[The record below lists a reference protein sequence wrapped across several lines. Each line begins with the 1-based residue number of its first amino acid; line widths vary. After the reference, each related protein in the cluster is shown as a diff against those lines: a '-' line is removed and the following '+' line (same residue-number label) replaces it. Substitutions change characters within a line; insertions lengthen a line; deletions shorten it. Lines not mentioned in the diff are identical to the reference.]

1 MDDLKILRVEMK
13 LTLSDGTEV
22 TGHMTHDGDN
32 QRWGASIPHLAACV
46 FPMEAM
52 DTAMRDGGHWMPEP
66 DDDEDED
73 DEPASCPRC
82 GNTDNDGSDE
92 CPDCGETMT

>member
-1 MDDLKILRVEMK
+1 MDELKIARIDMEITM
-13 LTLSDGTEV
+13 SDGTTV
-22 TGHMTHDGDN
+22 KGCMTPDEN
-32 QRWGASIPHLAACV
+32 QRFGADIPHLAACV

-52 DTAMRDGGHWMPEP
+52 AEALNDGGHWQP

-82 GNTDNDGSDE
+82 GNTDNDGSDV
-92 CPDCGETMT
+92 CPDCGETME